1 MNPDYKWLSEYLVSE
16 IKRLGEVERFLKEEV
31 AKKTGDIA
39 KWKALEASGTKSPDE
54 CAKMLRF
61 CEHKIGEAQ
70 DKLSRVSPKLDKL
83 TEQQLIITK
92 LINE

>member
-1 MNPDYKWLSEYLVSE
+1 MSPDYEWLSGYLQSE

-39 KWKALEASGTKSPDE
+39 KWQAMEAASTKSPEE
-54 CAKMLRF
+54 CVKMVRF

-70 DKLSRVSPKLDKL
+70 DKLSRVSPKLNKL
-83 TEQQLIITK
+83 VEQQLIITG
-92 LINE
+92 LISK